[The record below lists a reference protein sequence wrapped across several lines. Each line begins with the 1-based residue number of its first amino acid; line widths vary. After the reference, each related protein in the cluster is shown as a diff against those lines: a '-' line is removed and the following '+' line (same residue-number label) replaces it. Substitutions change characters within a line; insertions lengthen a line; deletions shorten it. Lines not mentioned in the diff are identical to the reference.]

1 MADDT
6 IQALLNKRRSDP
18 SIAVK
23 YYDLEWTWRQY
34 LEGAAARAAALLAA
48 SDPQRPVHVGAL
60 LGNTPEMLSQ
70 MAAAGLGGYVLCGLN
85 DTRRGEALAAD
96 VRRSDCQFVV
106 TDAEHRPLLDGLDL
120 AGTQILDTST
130 PQWAEFVGTAGE
142 LTPHRQVTAM
152 DAFMMIFTS
161 GTSGNPKAVQVSH
174 FMATVAGLSL
184 ADRFALTDQ
193 DTCYV
198 SMPLFHSNAVVAG
211 WAPAVCSGAAIVP
224 AKFSASSFLEDVRR
238 YGATYMNYV
247 GKPLA
252 YILATAER
260 EDDADNPLR
269 VAFGNEAND
278 KDIEEF
284 GRRFGVQVEDGFGS
298 TENAVI
304 IIREPGTPKGSIGRG
319 ADGVAVYNSDTVT
332 ECAVARFDAAGA
344 LVNAD
349 EAVGELVNTA
359 GSGFFTGY
367 YNDPDANAERMRH
380 GMYWSGDLAYRDAD
394 GWIYLAGRTADWMRV
409 DGENLAAAP
418 IERILLRHSAIS
430 RVAVYAVADGHVGD
444 QVMAAIVLNDGH
456 GLTAAEFEEFL
467 DAQPD
472 LSPKARPRY
481 VRIAADLPSTAT
493 HKVLKRQLIA
503 AGTTVG
509 AGEVLWEREPRGTA
523 YTVSGDRKGGG
534 AGRGGS
540 PPSTS
545 GDRKGGGAGRGGSPP
560 STKPGSSVPG
570 AGSDPSTVAP
580 V

>member
-6 IQALLNKRRSDP
+6 IQALLRKRLSDP
-18 SIAVK
+18 AVAVK
-23 YYDLEWTWRQY
+23 HGNLQWSWSRY
-34 LEGAAARAAALLAA
+34 LAESTARAAALIAA
-48 SDPQRPVHVGAL
+48 ADPQRPLHIGAL
-60 LGNTPEMLSQ
+60 LGNTPEMLAQ
-70 MAAAGLGGYVLCGLN
+70 IAAAGLGGYVLCGLN
-85 DTRRGEALAAD
+85 TTRRGEALAAD
-96 VRRSDCQFVV
+96 VRRADCQFIV

-120 AGTQILDTST
+120 EGTQILDTSA
-130 PQWAEFVGTAGE
+130 PQWAEFIGGAGD
-142 LTPHRQVTAM
+142 LVPHRQVTAI

-174 FMATVAGLSL
+174 LMATIAGLSL
-184 ADRFALTDQ
+184 VERFVLTEQ

-211 WAPAVCSGAAIVP
+211 WAPAVASGAAIVP
-224 AKFSASSFLEDVRR
+224 AKFSASNFLDDIRR

-252 YILATAER
+252 YILATTER
-260 EDDADNPLR
+260 DDDADNPLR

-284 GRRFGVQVEDGFGS
+284 ARRFGVQVEDGFGS

-304 IIREPGTPKGSIGRG
+304 VIREPGTPKGSIGRG
-319 ADGVAVYNSDTVT
+319 VDGVAVYDSETVT
-332 ECAVARFDAAGA
+332 ECAVALFDANGA
-344 LVNAD
+344 LANAD

-367 YNDPDANAERMRH
+367 YNDPEASAERMRH
-380 GMYWSGDLAYRDAD
+380 GMYWSGDLAYRDAE

-418 IERILLRHSAIS
+418 IERTMLRHNAIN
-430 RVAVYAVADGHVGD
+430 RVAVYAVPDERVGD
-444 QVMAAIVLNDGH
+444 QVMAAVVLNEGASLDPDS
-456 GLTAAEFEEFL
+456 FEAFL

-472 LSPKARPRY
+472 LSPKAWPRY

-493 HKVLKRQLIA
+493 HKVLKRHLIA
-503 AGTTVG
+503 AGTAVG
-509 AGEVLWEREPRGTA
+509 EGEILWEREARGTA
-523 YTVSGDRKGGG
+523 YRHAVPAPSPGSRVPGGG
-534 AGRGGS
+534 SAPS
-540 PPSTS
+540 PV
-545 GDRKGGGAGRGGSPP
+545 G
-560 STKPGSSVPG
+560 
-570 AGSDPSTVAP
+570 P

>member
-6 IQALLNKRRSDP
+6 IQALLRKRLADP
-18 SIAVK
+18 AVAVK
-23 YYDLEWTWRQY
+23 YGDLQWTWDQY
-34 LEGAAARAAALLAA
+34 LAEATARAAALIADA
-48 SDPQRPVHVGAL
+48 DPRRPMHIGAL
-60 LGNTPEMLSQ
+60 LGNTPEMLAQ

-85 DTRRGEALAAD
+85 TTRRGEALAAD
-96 VRRSDCQFVV
+96 IRRADCQFVV
-106 TDAEHRPLLDGLDL
+106 TDPEHRPLLDGLDL
-120 AGTQILDTST
+120 GATQILDTST
-130 PQWAEFVGTAGE
+130 PRWAEFLSGAGE
-142 LTPHRQVTAM
+142 LVPHREVSAT

-174 FMATVAGLSL
+174 LMAVVAGLSL
-184 ADRFALTDQ
+184 MGRFTLTER

-211 WAPAVCSGAAIVP
+211 WAPAVASGAAIVP
-224 AKFSASSFLEDVRR
+224 AKFSASHFLDDIRH

-252 YILATAER
+252 YILATTER
-260 EDDADNPLR
+260 DNDADNPLR

-304 IIREPGTPKGSIGRG
+304 VIREPGTPKGSIGRG
-319 ADGVAVYNSDTVT
+319 VDGVAIYNSETVT
-332 ECAVARFDAAGA
+332 ECAVARFDAHGA
-344 LVNAD
+344 LANAD

-367 YNDPDANAERMRH
+367 YNDPEANAERMRH
-380 GMYWSGDLAYRDAD
+380 GMYWSGDLAYRDAE

-418 IERILLRHSAIS
+418 IERILLRHSAIN
-430 RVAVYAVADGHVGD
+430 RAAVYAVPDERVGD
-444 QVMAAIVLNDGH
+444 QVMAAIVLNDGAR
-456 GLTAAEFEEFL
+456 LDPDSFEAFL
-467 DAQPD
+467 SAQSD
-472 LSPKARPRY
+472 LSPKAWPRY

-493 HKVLKRQLIA
+493 HKVLKRQLIIEGAA
-503 AGTTVG
+503 AGQ
-509 AGEVLWEREPRGTA
+509 GEILWEREARGTA
-523 YTVSGDRKGGG
+523 YRPTAASPGPWLPD
-534 AGRGGS
+534 GGS
-540 PPSTS
+540 APS
-545 GDRKGGGAGRGGSPP
+545 P
-560 STKPGSSVPG
+560 
-570 AGSDPSTVAP
+570 VAP

>member
-6 IQALLNKRRSDP
+6 IQALLRTRSSDAG
-18 SIAVK
+18 IAVK
-23 YYDLEWTWRQY
+23 YRDMQWTWRQY
-34 LEGAAARAAALLAA
+34 LTGAAARAAALLAA
-48 SDPQRPVHVGAL
+48 ADPQRPMHIGAL
-60 LGNTPEMLSQ
+60 LGNTPEMVSQ

-85 DTRRGEALAAD
+85 TTRRGEALAAD
-96 VRRSDCQFVV
+96 VRRADCQFVV

-120 AGTQILDTST
+120 GATQILDSST
-130 PQWAEFVGTAGE
+130 PQWSEFVDAAGD
-142 LTPHRQVTAM
+142 LKPHREVTAA

-174 FMATVAGLSL
+174 LMATFAGLNL
-184 ADRFALTDQ
+184 VQRFALTER

-211 WAPAVCSGAAIVP
+211 WAPAVCSGAAMVP
-224 AKFSASSFLEDVRR
+224 AKFSASSFLDDIRR

-260 EDDADNPLR
+260 DDDADNPLR

-278 KDIEEF
+278 KDIDEF

-304 IIREPGTPKGSIGRG
+304 VIREEGTPKGSIGKG
-319 ADGVAVYNSDTVT
+319 MDGIAIYHSDTVT
-332 ECAVARFDAAGA
+332 ECAVARFDADGA
-344 LVNAD
+344 LANAD
-349 EAVGELVNTA
+349 EAIGELVNTA

-418 IERILLRHSAIS
+418 IERILLRHGAIS
-430 RVAVYAVADGHVGD
+430 RVAVYAVADDHVGD
-444 QVMAAIVLNDGH
+444 QVMAAIVLNDGQRI
-456 GLTAAEFEEFL
+456 APAEFEAFL

-481 VRIAADLPSTAT
+481 VRIAPDLPSTAT

-503 AGTTVG
+503 QGTDVG
-509 AGEVLWEREPRGTA
+509 ADEVLWEREPRGTA
-523 YTVSGDRKGGG
+523 YAAT
-534 AGRGGS
+534 
-540 PPSTS
+540 
-545 GDRKGGGAGRGGSPP
+545 
-560 STKPGSSVPG
+560 PGSSVPG
-570 AGSDPSTVAP
+570 GGSGPSTVAP

>member
-1 MADDT
+1 MTDDT
-6 IQALLNKRRSDP
+6 IQALLRKRLSDP
-18 SIAVK
+18 EIAVK
-23 YYDLEWTWRQY
+23 YRDVQWSWEQY
-34 LEGAAARAAALLAA
+34 LARAAARAAALIGAA
-48 SDPQRPVHVGAL
+48 DPQRPLHIGAL
-60 LGNTPEMLSQ
+60 LGNTPEMLAQ

-85 DTRRGEALAAD
+85 TTRRGEALAAD
-96 VRRSDCQFVV
+96 IGRAHCQFVV
-106 TDAEHRPLLDGLDL
+106 IDAEHRPLLDGLDL
-120 AGTQILDTST
+120 QGARILDSST
-130 PQWAEFVGTAGE
+130 PEWAEFIAGAGD
-142 LTPHRQVTAM
+142 LVPHRQVAAM
-152 DAFMMIFTS
+152 DPFMMIFTS

-174 FMATVAGLSL
+174 LMATFAGMNLVE
-184 ADRFALTDQ
+184 RFALSAQ

-211 WAPAVCSGAAIVP
+211 WAPAVVSGAAIVP
-224 AKFSASSFLEDVRR
+224 AKFSATNFLDEVRR

-260 EDDADNPLR
+260 DDDADNSLR

-284 GRRFGVQVEDGFGS
+284 SRRFGVQVEDGFGS
-298 TENAVI
+298 TENAI
-304 IIREPGTPKGSIGRG
+304 IVVREPGTPKGSIGRG
-319 ADGVAVYNSDTVT
+319 FDGVAIYNSETVT
-332 ECAVARFDAAGA
+332 ECAVARFDATGA
-344 LVNAD
+344 LANAD
-349 EAVGELVNTA
+349 DAVGELVNTM

-367 YNDPDANAERMRH
+367 YNDAEANADRMRH

-418 IERILLRHSAIS
+418 IERILLRHSAIN
-430 RVAVYAVADGHVGD
+430 RVAVYAVPDGRVGD
-444 QVMAAIVLNDGH
+444 QVMAALVLNEGH
-456 GLTAAEFEEFL
+456 ALDPGEFEVFL

-503 AGTTVG
+503 EGIQPRE
-509 AGEVLWEREPRGTA
+509 GEALWEREPRGNA
-523 YTVSGDRKGGG
+523 YRDAATRPGAPGGG
-534 AGRGGS
+534 SA
-540 PPSTS
+540 PS
-545 GDRKGGGAGRGGSPP
+545 A
-560 STKPGSSVPG
+560 
-570 AGSDPSTVAP
+570 VAP

>member
-6 IQALLNKRRSDP
+6 IQALLRKRLSDP
-18 SIAVK
+18 AVAVK
-23 YYDLEWTWRQY
+23 HGNLQWTWSQY
-34 LEGAAARAAALLAA
+34 LAESTARAAAFIAA
-48 SDPQRPVHVGAL
+48 ARPGRPLHVGAL
-60 LGNTPEMLSQ
+60 LGNTPEMLAQ

-85 DTRRGEALAAD
+85 TTRRGEALAAD
-96 VRRSDCQFVV
+96 VRRADCQFLV
-106 TDAEHRPLLDGLDL
+106 TDAEHRPLLDGLNL
-120 AGTQILDTST
+120 EGTQILDTSA
-130 PQWAEFVGTAGE
+130 PHWAEFVGGAGE
-142 LTPHRQVTAM
+142 LVPHREVTAM

-174 FMATVAGLSL
+174 LMATFAGINLVQ
-184 ADRFALTDQ
+184 RFALSEQ

-211 WAPAVCSGAAIVP
+211 WAPAVVSGAAIVP
-224 AKFSASSFLEDVRR
+224 ARFSASSFLDDIRR

-260 EDDADNPLR
+260 DDDADNPLR

-284 GRRFGVQVEDGFGS
+284 ARRFGVQVEDGFGS

-304 IIREPGTPKGSIGRG
+304 VIREPGTPKGSIGRG
-319 ADGVAVYNSDTVT
+319 VEGVAVYNSETVT
-332 ECAVARFDAAGA
+332 ECTVARFDANGA

-349 EAVGELVNTA
+349 EAVGELVNTT

-380 GMYWSGDLAYRDAD
+380 GMYWSGDLAYRDAE

-418 IERILLRHSAIS
+418 IERILLRHSAIN
-430 RVAVYAVADGHVGD
+430 RAAVYAVPDERVGD
-444 QVMAAIVLNDGH
+444 QVMAAIVLNDGAQ
-456 GLTAAEFEEFL
+456 LEPDAFEAFL
-467 DAQPD
+467 VAQPD
-472 LSPKARPRY
+472 LSPKAWPRY

-493 HKVLKRQLIA
+493 HKVLKRHLIA
-503 AGTTVG
+503 QGTAVG
-509 AGEVLWEREPRGTA
+509 EGENLWERQARGTSYRRVA
-523 YTVSGDRKGGG
+523 ASGDRKRGL
-534 AGRGGS
+534 AGRCGS
-540 PPSTS
+540 PPS
-545 GDRKGGGAGRGGSPP
+545 
-560 STKPGSSVPG
+560 V
-570 AGSDPSTVAP
+570 
-580 V
+580 

>member
-1 MADDT
+1 MTDDT
-6 IQALLNKRRSDP
+6 IQALLHKRLSDP
-18 SIAVK
+18 AIAVK
-23 YYDLEWTWRQY
+23 FRDRQWSWRQY
-34 LEGAAARAAALLAA
+34 LQGATARAAALIAA
-48 SDPQRPVHVGAL
+48 TDPQRPMHVGAL
-60 LGNTPEMLSQ
+60 LGNTPEMLRQ

-85 DTRRGEALAAD
+85 TTRRGEALAAD
-96 VRRSDCQFVV
+96 VQRADCQFLV
-106 TDAEHRPLLDGLDL
+106 TDAEHRPLLEGLNL
-120 AGTQILDTST
+120 EGTQILDTST
-130 PQWAEFVGTAGE
+130 PQWAEFVDGAGE
-142 LTPHRQVTAM
+142 LVPYRHVTAM

-174 FMATVAGLSL
+174 VMATFAGLSL
-184 ADRFALTDQ
+184 AERFALTGQ

-211 WAPAVCSGAAIVP
+211 WAPAVVSGAAIVP
-224 AKFSASSFLEDVRR
+224 AKFSANNFLDDVRR

-252 YILATAER
+252 YILATPER
-260 EDDADNPLR
+260 DDDADNPLR

-304 IIREPGTPKGSIGRG
+304 VIREPGTPRGSIGRG

-332 ECAVARFDAAGA
+332 ECAVARFDADGA

-349 EAVGELVNTA
+349 EAVGELVNTM

-367 YNDPDANAERMRH
+367 YNDPEANAERMRH
-380 GMYWSGDLAYRDAD
+380 GMYWSGDLAYRDSE

-418 IERILLRHSAIS
+418 IERILLRHSAIN
-430 RVAVYAVADGHVGD
+430 RVAVYAVPDGRVGD
-444 QVMAAIVLNDGH
+444 QVMAAVVLNEGH
-456 GLTAAEFEEFL
+456 TLDPESFEAFL

-493 HKVLKRQLIA
+493 HKVLKRQLITE
-503 AGTTVG
+503 GTAIGTW
-509 AGEVLWEREPRGTA
+509 ETLWEREARGTA
-523 YTVSGDRKGGG
+523 YRQITPTPNPNPWVSD
-534 AGRGGS
+534 GGS
-540 PPSTS
+540 
-545 GDRKGGGAGRGGSPP
+545 A
-560 STKPGSSVPG
+560 
-570 AGSDPSTVAP
+570 PSTVAP

>member
-6 IQALLNKRRSDP
+6 MQALLRRRKSDS

-23 YYDLEWTWRQY
+23 HRDLQWSWTQY
-34 LEGAAARAAALLAA
+34 LRQSAAQAAALVAA
-48 SDPQRPVHVGAL
+48 ADPRRPMHIGAL
-60 LGNTPEMLSQ
+60 LGNTTQMLTQ

-85 DTRRGEALAAD
+85 TTRRGAALAAD
-96 VRRSDCQFVV
+96 IQRADCQFVV

-130 PQWAEFVGTAGE
+130 PQWEDFVGGAGE
-142 LTPHRQVTAM
+142 LVPHRNVTAM

-161 GTSGNPKAVQVSH
+161 GTSGNPKAVPVSH
-174 FMATVAGLSL
+174 LMAAIAGLSL
-184 ADRFALTDQ
+184 TERFALTEH

-211 WAPAVCSGAAIVP
+211 WAPGVVSGAAIVP
-224 AKFSASSFLEDVRR
+224 AKFSARNFLDDIRR

-260 EDDADNPLR
+260 DDDADNPLR

-284 GRRFGVQVEDGFGS
+284 SRRFGVQVEDGFGS

-304 IIREPGTPKGSIGRG
+304 VIREPGTPKGSIGRG
-319 ADGVAVYNSDTVT
+319 VDGVAIYKSETVT
-332 ECAVARFDAAGA
+332 ECAIARFDAHGA
-344 LVNAD
+344 LANAE
-349 EAVGELVNTA
+349 EAVGELVNTT

-367 YNDPDANAERMRH
+367 YNDPEANAERLRH

-418 IERILLRHSAIS
+418 IERLLLRHTAIN
-430 RVAVYAVADGHVGD
+430 RAAVYAVPDAHVGD
-444 QVMAAIVLNDGH
+444 QVMAAIVLNEGRALDPG
-456 GLTAAEFEEFL
+456 GFEAFL

-503 AGTTVG
+503 QGT
-509 AGEVLWEREPRGTA
+509 AIAEGETLWEREPRGTA
-523 YTVSGDRKGGG
+523 YRTAPQADTP
-534 AGRGGS
+534 S
-540 PPSTS
+540 P
-545 GDRKGGGAGRGGSPP
+545 
-560 STKPGSSVPG
+560 
-570 AGSDPSTVAP
+570 
-580 V
+580 